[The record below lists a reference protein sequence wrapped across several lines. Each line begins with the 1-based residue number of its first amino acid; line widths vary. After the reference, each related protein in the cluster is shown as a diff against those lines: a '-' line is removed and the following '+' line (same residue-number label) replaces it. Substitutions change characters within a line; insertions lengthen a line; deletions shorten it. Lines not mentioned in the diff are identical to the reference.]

1 MLSRDEA
8 MLLCGG
14 GDPVV
19 EPALLH
25 LDDAMAF
32 LTEKVV
38 MMRVA
43 AEPVALLAAVM
54 GEDVDHALLAQQR
67 ERAIDGCEASA
78 RVALAEAAPE
88 LLRRHVVTLAR
99 ELLEHLEPAGGGADA
114 VSFEQLREVLLRR
127 RHGNYPSQ
135 DGNEN
140 RYRSRVSLP
149 WLALPLALGTALS
162 TTLGGLAAVRLA
174 SRLGDLIALSGGV
187 VVAIALL
194 DVLPEAERQL
204 GRPERV
210 SLLVALGFVLFFL
223 ANRLLVLHHRDDPD
237 QARAHHRVGALG
249 AFALSAHSAVDGL
262 GIGLALH
269 LSLGTGLLVFAAVA
283 SHDFADGLNTV
294 SFILRQGGGRRRA
307 LRWLAVDAAA
317 PIAGAA
323 VGASLSISA
332 HGLGALL
339 AVYVGLFL
347 FLGAS
352 DLLPEAHE
360 HPSRLR
366 VVLTVAGF
374 GLIALVVWL
383 AGLGGS

>member
-1 MLSRDEA
+1 M
-8 MLLCGG
+8 
-14 GDPVV
+14 
-19 EPALLH
+19 
-25 LDDAMAF
+25 
-32 LTEKVV
+32 
-38 MMRVA
+38 
-43 AEPVALLAAVM
+43 
-54 GEDVDHALLAQQR
+54 
-67 ERAIDGCEASA
+67 
-78 RVALAEAAPE
+78 
-88 LLRRHVVTLAR
+88 
-99 ELLEHLEPAGGGADA
+99 
-114 VSFEQLREVLLRR
+114 
-127 RHGNYPSQ
+127 N
-135 DGNEN
+135 
-140 RYRSRVSLP
+140 LP
-149 WLALPLALGTALS
+149 WLAVPLALATALS
-162 TTLGGLAAVRLA
+162 TTMGGLAAVRLA
-174 SRLGDLIALSGGV
+174 NRLGDLIALSGGV

-194 DVLPEAERQL
+194 DVLPEAEREL

-223 ANRLLVLHHRDDPD
+223 ANRLLVLHHRDDSD
-237 QARAHHRVGALG
+237 QARAHHRVGAMG

-262 GIGLALH
+262 GIGLGLH

-294 SFILRQGGGRRRA
+294 SFILRQGGDRRLA

-339 AVYVGLFL
+339 ALYVGFFL

-366 VVLTVAGF
+366 VALTVAGF

-383 AGLGGS
+383 AGLGGL